1 MPTDHLHL
9 DETDR
14 KLAPL
19 ARIWFERDLR
29 ERISSAMDHQ
39 LAMFLA
45 GELSRRDLAEA
56 A

>member
-1 MPTDHLHL
+1 MPTYRLIF

-14 KLAPL
+14 TLAPL
-19 ARIWFERDLR
+19 ARVWFERDLR
-29 ERISSAMDHQ
+29 ARIDSAMDHQ
-39 LAMFLA
+39 LALFLA

>member
-1 MPTDHLHL
+1 MLTDHLPF

-29 ERISSAMDHQ
+29 ERINSAMDDQ
-39 LAMFLA
+39 LAIFLA

>member
-1 MPTDHLHL
+1 MPTDRLIL

-19 ARIWFERDLR
+19 ARVWFERDLR
-29 ERISSAMDHQ
+29 ARIDSAIDHQ
-39 LAMFLA
+39 LALFLA
-45 GELSRRDLAEA
+45 GELSRCDLAEA